1 MTTRKNCWKW
11 PSTKLGLSARAYG
24 RVLKV
29 GRTIADLAGTEEIQ
43 PAHVAEAA
51 DQFDGTPLTGNGS
64 FFRQSQYRNYSCR
77 LTLVM
82 LNSGKMVP
90 KKVFFTKGVGV
101 HKEKLASFE
110 MALRVAGLAHCNL
123 VLVSS
128 IYPPGCK
135 IIPKEEGL
143 KLLRPG
149 EIVFAVYDRE
159 SYNEPNRLIA
169 ASVGLAIPADSSMHG
184 YLSEHHSF
192 GETDEKAGE
201 YAEDLAASMLATT
214 LGIEFNPELDW
225 DEREQIFKMS
235 GKIVRTTNITQSAV
249 GNKDGL
255 WTTVF
260 AAAVFINDD
269 NLIEIGKSAIVN
281 AQGSVQEEVLKKT
294 IESQLRNAEAHDKLA
309 QRLKEPTKTGS
320 EQTRLLSSTR
330 KSFS

>member
-1 MTTRKNCWKW
+1 
-11 PSTKLGLSARAYG
+11 
-24 RVLKV
+24 
-29 GRTIADLAGTEEIQ
+29 
-43 PAHVAEAA
+43 
-51 DQFDGTPLTGNGS
+51 
-64 FFRQSQYRNYSCR
+64 
-77 LTLVM
+77 
-82 LNSGKMVP
+82 MVP
-90 KKVFFTKGVGV
+90 NKVFFTKGVGV
-101 HKEKLASFE
+101 HKERLASFE
-110 MALRVAGLAHCNL
+110 MALRAAGVAHCNL

-135 IIPKEEGL
+135 IISKEEGL
-143 KLLRPG
+143 KLLGPG

-159 SYNEPNRLIA
+159 SNNEPNRLVA

-269 NLIEIGKSAIVN
+269 NLSFDGGKSVTVN
-281 AQGSVQEEVLKKT
+281 NKPLLQEEILKQSLEGQSKNT
-294 IESQLRNAEAHDKLA
+294 EANDKLA
-309 QRLKEPTKTGS
+309 LRNREVSKSSIEQPRLVP
-320 EQTRLLSSTR
+320 
-330 KSFS
+330 

>member
-1 MTTRKNCWKW
+1 
-11 PSTKLGLSARAYG
+11 
-24 RVLKV
+24 
-29 GRTIADLAGTEEIQ
+29 
-43 PAHVAEAA
+43 
-51 DQFDGTPLTGNGS
+51 
-64 FFRQSQYRNYSCR
+64 
-77 LTLVM
+77 
-82 LNSGKMVP
+82 MVP

-110 MALRVAGLAHCNL
+110 LALRAAGLAHCNL

-135 IIPKEEGL
+135 IISKEEGL

-159 SYNEPNRLIA
+159 SNNEPNRLIA
-169 ASVGLAIPADSSMHG
+169 ASVGLATPADPSMHG

-192 GETDEKAGE
+192 GETDERAGE

-214 LGIEFNPELDW
+214 VGIEFDPELDW
-225 DEREQIFKMS
+225 DEREHLFKMS
-235 GKIVRTTNITQSAV
+235 GKIVRTSNITQSAV

-269 NLIEIGKSAIVN
+269 PLSDEITKPQADAAWANEDTKQDEISRQVPEPHEPAVRPPRE
-281 AQGSVQEEVLKKT
+281 AAKHHPAGSDDGAEPHVVATHDQQEITKALHRASE
-294 IESQLRNAEAHDKLA
+294 
-309 QRLKEPTKTGS
+309 QRLEA
-320 EQTRLLSSTR
+320 STR
-330 KSFS
+330 GKAASTTAENSLLREARPRVPKPV

>member
-1 MTTRKNCWKW
+1 
-11 PSTKLGLSARAYG
+11 
-24 RVLKV
+24 
-29 GRTIADLAGTEEIQ
+29 
-43 PAHVAEAA
+43 
-51 DQFDGTPLTGNGS
+51 
-64 FFRQSQYRNYSCR
+64 
-77 LTLVM
+77 
-82 LNSGKMVP
+82 MVP

-110 MALRVAGLAHCNL
+110 MALRMAGLAHCNL

-135 IIPKEEGL
+135 TISKEEGL

-159 SYNEPNRLIA
+159 SNNEPNRLVA
-169 ASVGLAIPADSSMHG
+169 ASVGLAIPADASMHG

-192 GETDEKAGE
+192 GETDEKAGD

-249 GNKDGL
+249 GHKDGL

-269 NLIEIGKSAIVN
+269 SSALETGKTIAVN
-281 AQGSVQEEVLKKT
+281 HKGSVQEGILNQTLENQPRNT
-294 IESQLRNAEAHDKLA
+294 ESHDRLA
-309 QRLKEPTKTGS
+309 LPDKETAKAGV
-320 EQTRLLSSTR
+320 EQTRPVLSR
-330 KSFS
+330 KSPS

>member
-1 MTTRKNCWKW
+1 
-11 PSTKLGLSARAYG
+11 
-24 RVLKV
+24 
-29 GRTIADLAGTEEIQ
+29 
-43 PAHVAEAA
+43 
-51 DQFDGTPLTGNGS
+51 
-64 FFRQSQYRNYSCR
+64 
-77 LTLVM
+77 
-82 LNSGKMVP
+82 MVP
-90 KKVFFTKGVGV
+90 NKIFYTKGVGV

-128 IYPPGCK
+128 IFPPGCK
-135 IIPKEEGL
+135 IVSKEEGL
-143 KLLRPG
+143 KSLRPG

-159 SYNEPNRLIA
+159 SNNEPNRLIA
-169 ASVGLAIPADSSMHG
+169 ASVGVAIPADPSMHG

-214 LGIEFNPELDW
+214 LGIEFDPELDW

-269 NLIEIGKSAIVN
+269 NLALDPGRSTAGDTKASPQEQILSQSVQAQPKNAGANDKLNTDSDRVSRSAIVQ
-281 AQGSVQEEVLKKT
+281 A
-294 IESQLRNAEAHDKLA
+294 RF
-309 QRLKEPTKTGS
+309 
-320 EQTRLLSSTR
+320 SSSSR
-330 KSFS
+330 KSAS

>member
-1 MTTRKNCWKW
+1 
-11 PSTKLGLSARAYG
+11 
-24 RVLKV
+24 
-29 GRTIADLAGTEEIQ
+29 
-43 PAHVAEAA
+43 
-51 DQFDGTPLTGNGS
+51 
-64 FFRQSQYRNYSCR
+64 
-77 LTLVM
+77 
-82 LNSGKMVP
+82 MVP

-143 KLLRPG
+143 KFLRPG

-159 SYNEPNRLIA
+159 SNNEANRLIA

-225 DEREQIFKMS
+225 DEREHLFKMS
-235 GKIVRTTNITQSAV
+235 GKIVRTSNMTQSAV

-260 AAAVFINDD
+260 AAAVFINDESLSTETVKLEENVNQAIQD
-269 NLIEIGKSAIVN
+269 SNQDEISKQILPPSEAANQDQREIGARSGRSHQLA
-281 AQGSVQEEVLKKT
+281 AGHDQQEVAKALYRAVREKGEPSQSENEPFKT
-294 IESQLRNAEAHDKLA
+294 RQRKRSQ
-309 QRLKEPTKTGS
+309 TKIS
-320 EQTRLLSSTR
+320 
-330 KSFS
+330 

>member
-1 MTTRKNCWKW
+1 MAPAVAGEFSGGGALE
-11 PSTKLGLSARAYG
+11 PSLCRPSDKIFGGLSG
-24 RVLKV
+24 DVLK
-29 GRTIADLAGTEEIQ
+29 
-43 PAHVAEAA
+43 
-51 DQFDGTPLTGNGS
+51 S
-64 FFRQSQYRNYSCR
+64 SRN
-77 LTLVM
+77 
-82 LNSGKMVP
+82 MVP
-90 KKVFFTKGVGV
+90 KKIFFTKGVGV

-110 MALRVAGLAHCNL
+110 MALRVAGVAHCNL

-128 IYPPGCK
+128 IFPPGCK
-135 IIPKEEGL
+135 VISKEEGL

-159 SYNEPNRLIA
+159 SNNEPNRLSA
-169 ASVGLAIPADSSMHG
+169 ASVGVAIPADASVHG

-235 GKIVRTTNITQSAV
+235 GKIVRTANITQSAV

-269 NLIEIGKSAIVN
+269 HTAAESEKSTLLNGKTSL
-281 AQGSVQEEVLKKT
+281 QEEVLSQALRGQEKT
-294 IESQLRNAEAHDKLA
+294 AGPDNGLIPRDNVQNRSPIL
-309 QRLKEPTKTGS
+309 
-320 EQTRLLSSTR
+320 QTRTAPPGKKNLV
-330 KSFS
+330 

>member
-1 MTTRKNCWKW
+1 
-11 PSTKLGLSARAYG
+11 
-24 RVLKV
+24 
-29 GRTIADLAGTEEIQ
+29 
-43 PAHVAEAA
+43 
-51 DQFDGTPLTGNGS
+51 
-64 FFRQSQYRNYSCR
+64 
-77 LTLVM
+77 
-82 LNSGKMVP
+82 MVP
-90 KKVFFTKGVGV
+90 KKIFYTKGVGV

-128 IYPPGCK
+128 IFPPDCK
-135 IIPKEEGL
+135 IVPKEEGL

-159 SYNEPNRLIA
+159 SNNEPNRLIA
-169 ASVGLAIPADSSMHG
+169 ASVGVALPADSSVHG

-269 NLIEIGKSAIVN
+269 NLSSDIGKSGTVSNSAPL
-281 AQGSVQEEVLKKT
+281 QEE
-294 IESQLRNAEAHDKLA
+294 ILRQTLQGQSKNTQANDKLA
-309 QRLKEPTKTGS
+309 PRSGALDKVRIEQPRPAPSTKKP
-320 EQTRLLSSTR
+320 LS
-330 KSFS
+330 

>member
-1 MTTRKNCWKW
+1 
-11 PSTKLGLSARAYG
+11 
-24 RVLKV
+24 
-29 GRTIADLAGTEEIQ
+29 
-43 PAHVAEAA
+43 
-51 DQFDGTPLTGNGS
+51 
-64 FFRQSQYRNYSCR
+64 
-77 LTLVM
+77 
-82 LNSGKMVP
+82 MVP

-135 IIPKEEGL
+135 TISKEEGL

-159 SYNEPNRLIA
+159 SNNEPNRLIA
-169 ASVGLAIPADSSMHG
+169 ASVGLAIPADASMHG

-214 LGIEFNPELDW
+214 VGIEFNPELDW

-269 NLIEIGKSAIVN
+269 SLPAETARSAAATN
-281 AQGSVQEEVLKKT
+281 ANKESLQEQVLGQT
-294 IESQLRNAEAHDKLA
+294 LDGQSANSETHDAVA
-309 QRLKEPTKTGS
+309 QRQKEPAKSGEQARVTASPRKT
-320 EQTRLLSSTR
+320 LS
-330 KSFS
+330 

>member
-1 MTTRKNCWKW
+1 
-11 PSTKLGLSARAYG
+11 
-24 RVLKV
+24 
-29 GRTIADLAGTEEIQ
+29 
-43 PAHVAEAA
+43 
-51 DQFDGTPLTGNGS
+51 
-64 FFRQSQYRNYSCR
+64 
-77 LTLVM
+77 
-82 LNSGKMVP
+82 MVP
-90 KKVFFTKGVGV
+90 KRVFFTKGVGV

-135 IIPKEEGL
+135 IITKEEGL
-143 KLLRPG
+143 KCLRPG

-159 SYNEPNRLIA
+159 SNNEPNRLIA

-192 GETDEKAGE
+192 GETDERAGE

-260 AAAVFINDD
+260 AAAVFINEDLPVD
-269 NLIEIGKSAIVN
+269 NGKPNAVNSKNPLQEDVLRQTIEGEGKNSAALEPLPSLQKEALKAEN
-281 AQGSVQEEVLKKT
+281 ARLPSTKKT
-294 IESQLRNAEAHDKLA
+294 
-309 QRLKEPTKTGS
+309 
-320 EQTRLLSSTR
+320 LS
-330 KSFS
+330 